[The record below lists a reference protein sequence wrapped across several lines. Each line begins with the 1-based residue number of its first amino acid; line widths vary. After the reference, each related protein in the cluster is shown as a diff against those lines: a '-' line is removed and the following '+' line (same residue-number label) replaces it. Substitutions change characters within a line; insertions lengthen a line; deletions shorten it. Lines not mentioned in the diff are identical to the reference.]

1 MQYLLEL
8 VKLGAATTLLDVDNA
23 LYMTAA
29 IEPLPPE
36 KQKKAIFWGLLL
48 EFSAR
53 ILLVLVFGF
62 LASGTEPLFKIFGI
76 EFTAETISLLAAG
89 IFLVVRSTR
98 ELFNFFF
105 GSEESESSKDPVQT
119 KSFSRLLVEMTLVNA
134 LL

>member
-89 IFLVVRSTR
+89 IFLSFAAPGNCSIFSSAAKRVNHPRTRSR
-98 ELFNFFF
+98 PRVSPGCWL
-105 GSEESESSKDPVQT
+105 K
-119 KSFSRLLVEMTLVNA
+119 
-134 LL
+134 

>member
-48 EFSAR
+48 LY
-53 ILLVLVFGF
+53 IK
-62 LASGTEPLFKIFGI
+62 SG
-76 EFTAETISLLAAG
+76 SQD
-89 IFLVVRSTR
+89 RR
-98 ELFNFFF
+98 
-105 GSEESESSKDPVQT
+105 
-119 KSFSRLLVEMTLVNA
+119 RLHK
-134 LL
+134 